1 MSNQN
6 AIQALNS
13 FIANKSNS
21 VQVPQMPLQEIAM
34 ASTALPLSD
43 YQIDAVQMVLKNRG
57 VLIGDEM
64 GVGKTAQGV
73 CIIKSAV
80 EAGMKPVL
88 VVVPPH
94 LRLNWIKEFKM
105 FAPSLNVQKITG
117 KGTPVI
123 GGKTVEVKDPTT
135 GRKSKRVIG
144 GTPVPL
150 PECDVLLMGDLSI
163 EGYKSQLKEVVKAIV
178 VDECHRMKSTRSKR
192 SDAVVEIARALP
204 AGAIRVAMSGTA
216 LINHPKD
223 LIPTLLVIDR
233 LNDFATNGVD
243 GFDYF
248 LGKFAPRIDRF
259 GTRGVAHLDELHA
272 RLKDG
277 IMIRRLR
284 SEVLTLP
291 NKGRV
296 KHYIELAPAIAD
308 KYMEAEAD
316 LFQYIEDMKG
326 TPSAERA
333 MKAEAISRINTL
345 RDIVGHGKV
354 AGVVQYVKNLLDENE
369 QVFITCTHRAVAQ
382 AYVNHFAK
390 HEMPNGEMCRVV
402 RIEGGMSDS
411 AKNASVEAFQSGSAN
426 VLVGNVIASGVGFTL
441 TSGRHHVNAQGCWTS
456 ADLTQCEDRLARRG
470 QTREVV
476 SHIMLGCIEGDLTID
491 ERLFAIVDAKCGV
504 LNAVLDGVEFNFDG
518 NLINDENVS
527 NANAVLATYG
537 WTESK

>member
-13 FIANKSNS
+13 FIANKNNS

-34 ASTALPLSD
+34 ATTALPLSD

-105 FAPSLNVQKITG
+105 FAPSLKVEKITG

-123 GGKTVEVKDPTT
+123 GGKIVTDINPKT

-163 EGYKSQLKEVVKAIV
+163 EGYKSQLKAVCKAIV
-178 VDECHRMKSTRSKR
+178 VDECHRMKSSRSKR

-233 LNDFATNGVD
+233 LNDFATNNLD

-272 RLKDG
+272 RLNDG

-296 KHYIELAPAIAD
+296 KHHIEIAPAIAD

-345 RDIVGHGKV
+345 RDIVGHGKI
-354 AGVVQYVKNLLDENE
+354 AGVVDYVKNLLDEDE

-390 HEMPNGEMCRVV
+390 HKMPNGEMCRVV

-411 AKNASVEAFQSGSAN
+411 AKNASVEAFQNRSAD
-426 VLVGNVIASGVGFTL
+426 VLVGNVIASGVGITL
-441 TSGRHHVNAQGCWTS
+441 TSGRHHVASEICWTS
-456 ADLTQCEDRLARRG
+456 ADLAQCEDRLARRG
-470 QTREVV
+470 QEREVV
-476 SHIMLGCIEGDLTID
+476 SHIMLGCIEGDTTID

-518 NLINDENVS
+518 NLINDEYVS
-527 NANAVLATYG
+527 NANAVLASYG
-537 WTESK
+537 WRESK